1 MIQFY
6 YFKFF
11 ISTYIT
17 PYFDDKLLKTSYI
30 LIIGFVFYIHLNYI
44 YLHFNYMFIVQ
55 LRDGAKLKK

>member
-17 PYFDDKLLKTSYI
+17 TYFDDKLLKTSYI
-30 LIIGFVFYIHLNYI
+30 LIISFVSIYI
-44 YLHFNYMFIVQ
+44 
-55 LRDGAKLKK
+55 

>member
-6 YFKFF
+6 YFIFF

-17 PYFDDKLLKTSYI
+17 TYFDDKLLKTSYI

-44 YLHFNYMFIVQ
+44 FLHFNYMFIVQ

>member
-11 ISTYIT
+11 ISTYMT
-17 PYFDDKLLKTSYI
+17 TYFDDKLLKTSYI
-30 LIIGFVFYIHLNYI
+30 LIIGFVFHIHLNCI
-44 YLHFNYMFIVQ
+44 FLHFNYMFIVQ

>member
-11 ISTYIT
+11 ISTYIAT
-17 PYFDDKLLKTSYI
+17 YFDDKLMKTSYI

-44 YLHFNYMFIVQ
+44 FLHFNYMFIVP
-55 LRDGAKLKK
+55 LRYGAKLKK

>member
-17 PYFDDKLLKTSYI
+17 TYFDDKLMKTSYI

-44 YLHFNYMFIVQ
+44 FLHFNYMFIVQ